1 MNGRST
7 CVIPSARHINV
18 LAYNTVSGATQRDGN
33 ICPRGIPR
41 IRNRVVL
48 PGRVS
53 FSKVRIKPSDNVD
66 FVVTTII
73 RRARKIA
80 RTRHWSAIGDP
91 GAASDVVYLDDGAW
105 VEAGISAA
113 EYINAV
119 RGRVVNRRGIIEG
132 TWNVRQRSPGV
143 SNRIVPVKLVC
154 RHEVDPIKA
163 AHAIGESAVAGHRH
177 RFRNKRIIGHNV
189 PWRQVRL
196 ARNSGKSPGRSGR
209 VAVRGRRAAFVCV
222 SLGQREWNH
231 ADSEK

>member
-41 IRNRVVL
+41 IRNRIVL

-73 RRARKIA
+73 RRARKIP

-91 GAASDVVYLDDGAW
+91 GAASDVVDLDDGAW
-105 VEAGISAA
+105 VEAGINAA

-132 TWNVRQRSPGV
+132 TWNVRQRSPRV
-143 SNRIVPVKLVC
+143 SNRIIDVKRVAREAPC
-154 RHEVDPIKA
+154 KP
-163 AHAIGESAVAGHRH
+163 AHGVRDGAIAGHGNG
-177 RFRNKRIIGHNV
+177 FRDERVIGHNV